1 MIPGYQCPM
10 QMILGLAVMLCLPA
24 YLVAQVWALMRW
36 PLRVSAV
43 PLVVMG
49 AALATTV
56 AGFAQGSNLAPILLA
71 PLCLAWLIVAYVI
84 RR

>member
-1 MIPGYQCPM
+1 MDLLLGY
-10 QMILGLAVMLCLPA
+10 LVMMCLPA
-24 YLVAQVWALMRW
+24 YLVAQIAALVRW

-49 AALATTV
+49 AALASAV
-56 AGFAQGSNLAPILLA
+56 VGLAQDSNLAPIFLVLAAPFALL
-71 PLCLAWLIVAYVI
+71 WLGMTYLI